1 MKKITVFLYAPSY
14 WVLVRIAG
22 VVFGLNLAILPAFA
36 QELYFKTGMNAT
48 TYEFRNPSGVKL
60 TNFLPAAGSSF
71 EFGFEFPFVKTEQ
84 TYPPLVKQVKNQV
97 SLTLEEL
104 NGASGDKLTS
114 YRSETRFIGFAN
126 RLSFMGTAGPLELGI
141 TGLAGIATLLSGT
154 QTFNTSLVDL
164 RESADFK
171 SGFFRYGLGFSTAYG
186 RLDIARL
193 SLSYEFSKH
202 HRLNNKFVEK
212 LNFLTHS
219 ILIGVHIP
227 LN

>member
-1 MKKITVFLYAPSY
+1 MKKINVLSPPSFR
-14 WVLVRIAG
+14 VIVHTAAMI
-22 VVFGLNLAILPAFA
+22 FGLNLVLLPASA

-48 TYEFRNPSGVKL
+48 TYEYRNPSGVKL
-60 TNFLPAAGSSF
+60 TDFLPATGSSY

-104 NGASGDKLTS
+104 NGVSGDQFTS
-114 YRSETRFIGFAN
+114 YRTETRFLGFAN
-126 RLSFMGTAGPLELGI
+126 RLSFLGTAGPLELGI
-141 TGLAGIATLLSGT
+141 TGLAGVATLLSGT
-154 QTFNTSLVDL
+154 QTLNTSIVDL
-164 RESADFK
+164 REAADFK
-171 SGFFRYGLGFSTAYG
+171 SGFFRYGLGFTTSYG

-202 HRLNNKFVEK
+202 QQLLKKGEEK

-219 ILIGVHIP
+219 LLIGVHIP

>member
-1 MKKITVFLYAPSY
+1 MKIITVLSAPSFG
-14 WVLVRIAG
+14 VFMRMAG

-60 TNFLPAAGSSF
+60 TNFLPAAGSSY

-114 YRSETRFIGFAN
+114 YRSETRFMGFAN

-202 HRLNNKFVEK
+202 HRLNKKFEEK

>member
-1 MKKITVFLYAPSY
+1 MKKINVLSPPSFQ
-14 WVLVRIAG
+14 VIVHTAAMI
-22 VVFGLNLAILPAFA
+22 FGLNLVLLPAFA

-48 TYEFRNPSGVKL
+48 TYEYRNPSGVKL
-60 TNFLPAAGSSF
+60 TDFLPATGSSY
-71 EFGFEFPFVKTEQ
+71 EFGFEFQFIKTEQ

-126 RLSFMGTAGPLELGI
+126 RLSFLGTAGPLELGI

-202 HRLNNKFVEK
+202 HRLNKEFEEK

>member
-1 MKKITVFLYAPSY
+1 MKIITVLSAPSFR
-14 WVLVRIAG
+14 VFMRIAG
-22 VVFGLNLAILPAFA
+22 VVFGLNLAIFPAFA

-60 TNFLPAAGSSF
+60 TNFLPAAGSSY

-126 RLSFMGTAGPLELGI
+126 RLSFLGTAGPLELGI

-202 HRLNNKFVEK
+202 HRLNKKFEEK